1 MKNNIWKYNSKII
14 KVAVSIYVK
23 KINYLNSHGV
33 GLLSNTPTY
42 IYEANMMGCLKKY
55 LHHKSVYIKIKY
67 YLLMIGEFSQDDTV
81 VMINIIYT
89 YLNSEDSE

>member
-1 MKNNIWKYNSKII
+1 
-14 KVAVSIYVK
+14 
-23 KINYLNSHGV
+23 
-33 GLLSNTPTY
+33 
-42 IYEANMMGCLKKY
+42 MMGCLKKY

-89 YLNSEDSE
+89 YLNSEDSEQSAVKLTDALLKLTDGVTENVILSVDSVA